1 MIKISVDK
9 KTLSIEQM
17 TAVNRFEE
25 ALAMVIKSLLKRKEY
40 SHLRILPS
48 IEVVKRGKCAIDF
61 TSDATLQKK
70 GSYNFIKD
78 ITNWIKQ
85 YDELEV
91 YIPNNTLKID
101 LKIMQSDSKAEN
113 ISKELNDLPNFTPTK
128 PRYSFDKV
136 ILPDDV
142 KKRIMA
148 DLSVIKHTEL
158 IYKTW
163 GFEEIDGIPRLVLS
177 LYGKPG
183 TGKTMIAH
191 AIANYF
197 SKPLLALNYSEIE
210 SKYVG
215 DAAKNLKHAFDTA
228 TELGAVLFFDEAD
241 SFLGKRIQNVSQGA
255 EQAINSLRSQMLI
268 LLEEHEGIVLFATN
282 LVANFDKAF
291 ESRFLDSIEIPLPNR
306 EARAAII
313 KSMIPSKLP
322 LAAILTD
329 EDFLNASG
337 LIDGLA
343 GREIKNAVL
352 KMLLEFAE
360 DSTHLFTAEDI
371 CNAMKQKKKEIEQ
384 LHTEIDQQ
392 DGRGK
397 KINASPEQ
405 LDKVKDALKES
416 MQNAPE
422 VKVN

>member
-25 ALAMVIKSLLKRKEY
+25 ALAMIIKSLLKRKEY

>member
-9 KTLSIEQM
+9 KALSIEQM
-17 TAVNRFEE
+17 TALNRFEDS
-25 ALAMVIKSLLKRKEY
+25 LKVVIKQLLARKEY
-40 SHLRILPS
+40 EYLRILPS
-48 IEVVKRGKCAIDF
+48 LELVKRRKCAIDF
-61 TSDATLQKK
+61 TSDATLIKK

-78 ITNWIKQ
+78 ITSWIRQ

-91 YIPNNTLKID
+91 YIPNNTLKIN
-101 LKIMQSDSKAEN
+101 LKIMVSDSKAEKV
-113 ISKELNDLPNFTPTK
+113 SKEESDLPNFIPTK
-128 PRYSFDKV
+128 PRYSFDQV

-142 KKRIMA
+142 YNRIMA

-177 LYGKPG
+177 LYGRPG

-191 AIANYF
+191 AIAKYF

-228 TELGAVLFFDEAD
+228 KELGAVLFFDEAD

-282 LVANFDKAF
+282 LVSNFDKAF

-313 KSMIPSKLP
+313 RSMIPSKLP
-322 LAAILTD
+322 LAAMLTD
-329 EDFLNASG
+329 EDFLNASK
-337 LIDGLA
+337 LIEGLA

-371 CNAMKQKKKEIEQ
+371 YNAMKQKKKEIDQ
-384 LHTEIDQQ
+384 LHAEICQQ

-416 MQNAPE
+416 MQSAPE
-422 VKVN
+422 VKIK